1 MKNLYLTRHA
11 KSSWGNPGL
20 ADIDRPLNSRGKKA
34 APSMGKLIMDKGE
47 KPELLISSP
56 ANRAFSTAKEFAK
69 EMGCAETN
77 IIVNRAIYG
86 AGAQQLL
93 NLVQDVDDLY
103 NSIMLFGHN
112 PTFTSFCNMLSG
124 ENILNIVT
132 CGVVRIDFEF
142 SSWKNIDFN
151 SGRMIYYEYP
161 KKYTDTQ

>member
-56 ANRAFSTAKEFAK
+56 ANRAFSTAKVFASA
-69 EMGCAETN
+69 MGLHETDVL
-77 IIVNRAIYG
+77 IKDTIYG
-86 AGAQQLL
+86 AGVHQLL

>member
-1 MKNLYLTRHA
+1 LKNLYLTRHA

-20 ADIDRPLNSRGKKA
+20 ADIDRPLNGRGKKA
-34 APSMGKLIMDKGE
+34 APLMGKLIVDKGE

-56 ANRAFSTAKEFAK
+56 ANRAFSTAKVFASA
-69 EMGCAETN
+69 MGLHETDVL
-77 IIVNRAIYG
+77 IKDTIYG
-86 AGAQQLL
+86 AGVHQLL

-112 PTFTSFCNMLSG
+112 PTFTSFGNMVSG
-124 ENILNIVT
+124 ENIMNIVT

>member
-20 ADIDRPLNSRGKKA
+20 ADIDRPLNGRGKKA
-34 APSMGKLIMDKGE
+34 APIMGKLIVDRGE
-47 KPELLISSP
+47 NPELLISSP

>member
-56 ANRAFSTAKEFAK
+56 ANRAFSTANAFAAA
-69 EMGCAETN
+69 MGLRETDVL
-77 IIVNRAIYG
+77 IKDTIYG
-86 AGAQQLL
+86 AGVHQLL

-112 PTFTSFCNMLSG
+112 PTFTSFGNMVSG
-124 ENILNIVT
+124 ENIMNIVT